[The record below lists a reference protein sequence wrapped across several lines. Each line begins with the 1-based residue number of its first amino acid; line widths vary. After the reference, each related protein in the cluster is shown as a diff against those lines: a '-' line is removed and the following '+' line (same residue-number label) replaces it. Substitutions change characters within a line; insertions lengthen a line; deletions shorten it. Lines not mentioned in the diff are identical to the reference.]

1 MDPHSPMEGPSKT
14 FFFSGRWPE
23 LRSYDKLEFE
33 AQDDNYHRLTEHKPE
48 DQIPVTLDSE
58 EDISR
63 YGHDPEDDPDFFRVF
78 QYLRFFINIQGFLKG
93 NLDLAGRHQ
102 TRLNELKPL
111 WELFFTDVVRV
122 KDSACISLVHE
133 EDEVGHL
140 QSARFYE
147 ITKDDWNRFRL
158 KWKIPRRIDFNHV
171 VGQTEHI
178 RQLFVLH
185 PDGPKIQ
192 KLCLLD
198 LPTELLDLILAA
210 ASLENARLLSA
221 TNKRLYQLG
230 HSYAFQARSIFSF
243 RIFTVT
249 EDLEPLVLKARARFL
264 DYSSL
269 LQTRPDMMRVNTL
282 TFQNFG
288 RLFSQTLNG
297 SFTPHVLDRDI
308 FLPPI
313 TSSLNRT
320 ISLAHNVRVLSL
332 SHLDITCD
340 LMQTLVQ
347 LVHLR
352 SIKLSYSMQDDDLTH
367 AIIENELPTCG
378 QVQFL
383 ELSSY
388 SVNFREPSDEFTWLL
403 LRLFPNLLTFHYLS
417 PPRQTIWAP
426 PIPLLLRE
434 DSAPPLAMFK
444 TLQKLFLS
452 HYIDIAFLSGSFQ
465 KFSTMNSA
473 ISFPLTHLKL
483 HSCFSYSDSVIDLLE
498 ALHSGSAPLEVL
510 ILIGLRDADLV
521 LFECI
526 TGLFP
531 DILELSLRRKISY
544 RQGPPLQW
552 RHPTWRYA
560 QYFPRFTRLHHFSWN
575 QHFLATKLPRLMLVF
590 EQQAEIEHQLSII
603 HTPHLNRAEL
613 EEVLEGDA
621 ELSQLF
627 DEAEKD
633 TYDCCGWNTA
643 RLFSAYCPTLETFM
657 DGGRSWSEVR
667 ITEEGFDDQF
677 PPYRWDPLIPL

>member
-1 MDPHSPMEGPSKT
+1 MDPHSPM
-14 FFFSGRWPE
+14 
-23 LRSYDKLEFE
+23 E

-63 YGHDPEDDPDFFRVF
+63 YGHDPDFFRVF

-111 WELFFTDVVRV
+111 WERFFTDVVRV

-230 HSYAFQARSIFSF
+230 HSYAFQARLSLGLKHCDVPIE
-243 RIFTVT
+243 VT

-269 LQTRPDMMRVNTL
+269 LQTRPDIMMRVNTL

-313 TSSLNRT
+313 TSSLNKT
-320 ISLAHNVRVLSL
+320 FSLAHNVRVLSL

-352 SIKLSYSMQDDDLTH
+352 SIKLSYSMQDDDLPH
-367 AIIENELPTCG
+367 AIIENELSTCG
-378 QVQFL
+378 
-383 ELSSY
+383 
-388 SVNFREPSDEFTWLL
+388 
-403 LRLFPNLLTFHYLS
+403 
-417 PPRQTIWAP
+417 QTIWAP

-452 HYIDIAFLSGSFQ
+452 HYIDIAFLSVTLIAF
-465 KFSTMNSA
+465 N
-473 ISFPLTHLKL
+473 HLL
-483 HSCFSYSDSVIDLLE
+483 G
-498 ALHSGSAPLEVL
+498 ALHSGSASLRIL

-526 TGLFP
+526 TELFP

-552 RHPTWRYA
+552 RHPTWKYA

-621 ELSQLF
+621 ELS
-627 DEAEKD
+627 
-633 TYDCCGWNTA
+633 
-643 RLFSAYCPTLETFM
+643 
-657 DGGRSWSEVR
+657 
-667 ITEEGFDDQF
+667 
-677 PPYRWDPLIPL
+677 